1 MVINYD
7 ETYFR
12 FNEFLNALML
22 TQRGR
27 GNSKDAET
35 IWNYTIEMAFK
46 ILMRMKVTNMK
57 PYKTVYLCAQAIER
71 RRNYE
76 RNDNWS
82 I

>member
-1 MVINYD
+1 MNVINYD

-22 TQRGR
+22 TRRGR

-46 ILMRMKVTNMK
+46 ILMRMKVTNLK
-57 PYKTVYLCAQAIER
+57 PYQTVYLCQQAILKEKY
-71 RRNYE
+71 NV
-76 RNDNWS
+76 
-82 I
+82 